1 MIGAAVMAGAAALG
15 SYMSSRSSAKGQE
28 KANEQNMEIAQKQ
41 MDFQREMSNTAHQRE
56 VADMRAAGLNPIL
69 SATGGPGASS
79 PPGASAEMKD
89 AKTPGVNSALKA
101 IDTMANA
108 FLAREL
114 TEKAKQDTDT
124 SLSQQDL
131 NRTNSTLSAAQR
143 GKTIREQDL
152 VEANTST
159 AKAAKFNI
167 EEDTNVKKSLQNLQQ
182 SEIDKNNNFSNLLKE
197 QGVTEGFR
205 ARLTSLNGAQAAEL
219 LKGLKT
225 EGEISE
231 TAYGKAMQYLKRLSD
246 SLPGVRIRAGKT
258 SLGVD

>member
-1 MIGAAVMAGAAALG
+1 MWGAVIAAGA
-15 SYMSSRSSAKGQE
+15 SYLASRNANKASAKGQE
-28 KANEQNMEIAQKQ
+28 EANQQNMEIAQKQ

-56 VADMRAAGLNPIL
+56 VADLRAAGINPIMT
-69 SATGGPGASS
+69 STGGVGAST

-108 FLAREL
+108 FLTREL
-114 TEKAKQDTDT
+114 TEKAKEDTKLSEQLKET
-124 SLSQQDL
+124 S
-131 NRTNSTLSAAQR
+131 RTDSTLKAAQR

-159 AKAAKFNI
+159 AKAAKTNI

-182 SEIDKNNNFSNLLKE
+182 SEIDKNNQFSNLLKA

-205 ARLTSLNGAQAAEL
+205 ARLTSLNGSQAAEL
-219 LKGLKT
+219 LKGLHN

-246 SLPGVRIRAGKT
+246 SLPGIRIKAGTK
-258 SLGVD
+258 SFDSN

>member
-1 MIGAAVMAGAAALG
+1 MWGAAIAAGA
-15 SYMSSRSSAKGQE
+15 SYLASRSSAKGQE

-108 FLAREL
+108 FLTKEL
-114 TEKAKQDTDT
+114 TEKAKEDTKLSEQLKET
-124 SLSQQDL
+124 S
-131 NRTNSTLSAAQR
+131 RTDSTLKAAQR
-143 GKTIREQDL
+143 GKTILEKDL

-182 SEIDKNNNFSNLLKE
+182 SEIDKNHNFSNLLKE

-219 LKGLKT
+219 LKGLQN

-231 TAYGKAMQYLKRLSD
+231 TTYGKAMQYLKRLSD
-246 SLPGVRIRAGKT
+246 SLPGIRIKAGNK
-258 SLGVD
+258 SFDSN

>member
-56 VADMRAAGLNPIL
+56 VADLRAAGINPIMT
-69 SATGGPGASS
+69 ATGGAGAST

-114 TEKAKQDTDT
+114 TEKAKQDTGT

-131 NRTNSTLSAAQR
+131 NRTNSTLAAAQR

-152 VEANTST
+152 VEANTAT
-159 AKAAKFNI
+159 AKSYKTNI
-167 EEDTNVKKSLQNLQQ
+167 EEDTNVKKSIQNLQQ
-182 SEIDKNNNFSNLLKE
+182 SEIDKNQQFSNLLKQ

-205 ARLTSLNGAQAAEL
+205 ARLTSLNGSQAYEL
-219 LKGLKT
+219 LKTMKN

-246 SLPGVRIRAGKT
+246 SLPGVRIKAGTK
-258 SLGVD
+258 SFDSN